1 MSEIQKVK
9 FSSKN
14 SSEFFPTV
22 RKRVDQYF
30 KDKNISKHANGQMV
44 FKTIFFLGLLL
55 VSYIL
60 LVFGQ
65 LSVGWMLL
73 WAIIMGATTAFIGF
87 NVCHDAIHGSYSANA
102 KINKALGMVFNV
114 IGANAYMWNITHN
127 VVHHTYTNIPEH
139 DEDLDIAPGL
149 IRLSPAEPFK
159 PIQRFQHFYAFPL
172 YALASLS
179 WVFRKDFKKFF
190 AERIGSVETK
200 QHPTSEL
207 VIMLVFKALYV
218 VIFMIIPFWMMGL
231 PWYGFLA
238 GFLLMHLSQGL
249 VLGLVFQ
256 LAHVVEGMRF
266 PEPNEDNTIE
276 EVWAV
281 HQMQTT
287 ANFARKS
294 FLANFLCGGLNF
306 QIEHHLFPKIC
317 HVHYR
322 PVSDIVKQTAE
333 EFGVPYIEHPTFLSA
348 VASHY
353 RMLKR
358 FGEGNFSPTYDT
370 SPSMAM

>member
-1 MSEIQKVK
+1 MPEIQKVRFFAK
-9 FSSKN
+9 Q

-22 RKRVDQYF
+22 RNRVDQYF
-30 KDKNISKHANGQMV
+30 KERNLSKHANAEMI
-44 FKTIFFLGLLL
+44 FKTFFFLGLLSL
-55 VSYIL
+55 SYFL

-65 LSVGWMLL
+65 LSVFWMIV
-73 WAIIMGATTAFIGF
+73 WALIMGATTAFIGF

-102 KINKALGMVFNV
+102 TVNKALSLVFNV

-149 IRLSPAEPFK
+149 IRLNPSDAYK
-159 PIQRFQHFYAFPL
+159 PIQKFQHLYAFAL
-172 YALASLS
+172 YSLASLS

-190 AERIGSVETK
+190 ADRIGSIDTRK
-200 QHPTSEL
+200 HPTSEL
-207 VIMLVFKALYV
+207 VSMLLFKMLYV
-218 VIFMIIPFWMMGL
+218 VLFVVFPLVWMDL

-238 GFLLMHLSQGL
+238 GFLLMHLAQGL

-294 FLANFLCGGLNF
+294 ILANFLCGGLNF

-322 PVSDIVKQTAE
+322 PLSDIVKQTAE

-358 FGEGNFSPTYDT
+358 FGEGDFSPTYEQ
-370 SPSMAM
+370 SPSIAV